1 MVRACQQW
9 VAVDLRSMRG
19 LHCDSL
25 LLALLVLP
33 VAACTSPDDGGGTL
47 PSTSWQ
53 SDASIPAPGA
63 VRYRYEWDR
72 AGIDVATDSGAW
84 SVVNDLGYTVTVD
97 SGFLVSA
104 SVQLSQCDEET
115 STIGALW
122 NALFGI
128 GSARAGHSSE
138 YNPAAITTGVVESL
152 TMMTD
157 IDAGT
162 ATELAERFCSV
173 HYLVAAGDKEP
184 RSLPPD
190 IQMVDRSLWIE
201 GTWRASGSDEVIPF
215 EVDTSMAWGLL
226 KGLYPPGYF
235 ERPEALFQL
244 DSDESGALVVV
255 RRRVREFFDGVDFA
269 ELSPKAL
276 PTRVLA
282 AMFDATEIAVQSS
295 D

>member
-1 MVRACQQW
+1 
-9 VAVDLRSMRG
+9 
-19 LHCDSL
+19 
-25 LLALLVLP
+25 
-33 VAACTSPDDGGGTL
+33 
-47 PSTSWQ
+47 
-53 SDASIPAPGA
+53 

-72 AGIDVATDSGAW
+72 TGIETLSEGGPW
-84 SVVNDLGYTVTVD
+84 FVVNDLGYTVTVD

-104 SVQLSQCDEET
+104 SVQLSQCEEET
-115 STIGALW
+115 STIGYLW

-152 TMMTD
+152 TMMPD

-162 ATELAERFCSV
+162 VTELAERFCSV
-173 HYLVAAGDKEP
+173 HYLVAAGDKET

-190 IQMVDRSLWIE
+190 VQMVDRSLWIE
-201 GTWRASGSDEVIPF
+201 GTWRAPGSDEVVPF
-215 EVDTSMAWGLL
+215 EVDTAMAWGLL

-235 ERPEALFQL
+235 ERAEALFQF
-244 DSDESGALVVV
+244 DADESGALVVV
-255 RRRVREFFDGVDFA
+255 RRRVREFFNGVDFA
-269 ELSPKAL
+269 ELTPKAL